1 MHPGQRDGALRWRE
15 RLINFLKTKFE
26 VRVCESC
33 PALISIDSNS
43 CLLHADDLFI
53 VGKRSWL
60 LEQFVTAMSG
70 EFECTWN
77 IASKED
83 ESISFL
89 KRNLRVT
96 ANGVIVQAQGD
107 LITKLCEVVAKR
119 SSRFPRA
126 NP

>member
-1 MHPGQRDGALRWRE
+1 
-15 RLINFLKTKFE
+15 
-26 VRVCESC
+26 
-33 PALISIDSNS
+33 
-43 CLLHADDLFI
+43 
-53 VGKRSWL
+53 
-60 LEQFVTAMSG
+60 MSG

-107 LITKLCEVVAKR
+107 LITKLCEVVGLSERKTSPVPCSKEILKVSSSKPLNSKR
-119 SSRFPRA
+119 ASTFRTAIGIAMYLSSDRVDCAFAIRMMDYICA
-126 NP
+126 NAWLSS